1 VTSVSDRGQ
10 AYSLEGVIGAIIIA
24 SALVMGLQAVSI
36 EPWTDGGPDQG
47 IDTRVQMVDTLDV
60 LEDQNALRTGLL
72 CLGGD
77 NETTPHEGVVS
88 TNPPVDP
95 VGTVLNRTASTTA
108 NYNIYVAYQNE
119 SGAINQ
125 TLIGPR
131 SQPTGSTVTVTR
143 EVVLFDSDPVFELD
157 EDTLSCVEDTQYDG
171 LGDVPDDDIYLH
183 NQNESSDLY
192 AVVQVRVIAW

>member
-1 VTSVSDRGQ
+1 MSDRGQ

-36 EPWTDGGPDQG
+36 EPFTDGGPGQG
-47 IDTRVQMVDTLDV
+47 IDTRVQMTDTLDV
-60 LEDQNALRTGLL
+60 LEDQDALRTGLL
-72 CLGGD
+72 CLGGT

-88 TNPPVDP
+88 TNPTVDP
-95 VGTVLNRTASTTA
+95 VGTILNRTASTTA
-108 NYNIYVAYQNE
+108 EYNIYVAYQNE
-119 SGAINQ
+119 TGGINQ
-125 TLIGPR
+125 TLIGSR

-143 EVVLFDSDPVFELD
+143 EIVLFDSDPVFELD
-157 EDTLSCVEDTQYDG
+157 EDTLSCVEDTQYDN

-192 AVVQVRVIAW
+192 SVVQVRVIAW